1 MFVIMQILALYKILL
16 STFFEMLNLVIHG
29 YNWHK

>member
-1 MFVIMQILALYKILL
+1 MFVVMQILTIYKILL

-29 YNWHK
+29 YNGHK